1 MMNKGIFCMA
11 CLLLCQCSSDHR
23 ESHPENTDIRK
34 TQEAL
39 VGANRILVKQ
49 DREKILAYVRR
60 NNLTMKES
68 QTGLWYG
75 IERYGFGRNAQ
86 ENARV
91 TLKYQVSLLDGTV
104 CYDSDSLGLKQFV
117 LGKGGVES
125 GLEEGVMLLRIGDK
139 ATFIMP
145 PHLAHGLQGDGHR
158 IPPRSVIVYNVILLK
173 VEP

>member
-1 MMNKGIFCMA
+1 MKNNRIFWI
-11 CLLLCQCSSDHR
+11 LLLFLFQFCSDKR
-23 ESHPENTDIRK
+23 ENKSQNPDLRE

-39 VGANRILVKQ
+39 VGANRILVQK
-49 DREKILAYVRR
+49 DRGKIMAYIRS

-68 QTGLWYG
+68 PSGLWYG
-75 IERYGFGRNAQ
+75 IERYGFGMKSQ

-104 CYDSDSLGLKQFV
+104 CYDSDSLGVKQFI

-125 GLEEGVMLLRIGDK
+125 GLEEGIMFLRVGDK
-139 ATFIMP
+139 AKFILP
-145 PHLAHGLQGDGHR
+145 PHLAHGLQGDGNK
-158 IPPRSVIVYNVILLK
+158 IPARSVIIYKVILLK